1 MASKSREANTP
12 SSAELA
18 LLFSALQVELV
29 GLKSHVAERDIQ
41 IASLQE
47 TVLNLTHENALLKR
61 RVYGNKTE
69 RTHTS
74 ELQLALGDLLN
85 DEKLLQK
92 QLNAAV
98 TQAQGSAGDDSSA
111 PPPVEEKV
119 KAKPKGRRDLSTSK
133 LPRFLLEIC
142 DEELEKSC
150 KRIGFDESLQL
161 MYRRGGFS
169 VLVKRTAKYEV
180 PGKDGPTVLG
190 VETPKTLFPR
200 GLLHSSVVAFLVV
213 QKFALGVPHYR
224 LEQHIKDQEVELDRG
239 TMCRYT
245 DEAGG
250 ALGATIVHA
259 MWQHAISNAC
269 VISTDATSGLVQP
282 EKVKNG
288 LRQACKK
295 GHFFTV
301 VVDCESVLFAYTEKH
316 TQDFVKKLFRGFRGF
331 LQSDASNVYDILE
344 RGPPTD
350 TDSGE
355 AIKLVGCWAHC
366 RRYFFE
372 AGICRYAVGV
382 QGLMRIRAIYAADNA
397 FRKLP
402 PAQRKLMRDEHVRP
416 LINSFFQWAREARAS
431 ASGRDLATRA
441 IGYALNQEAELRRVL
456 DDGKLPLDNTRSERS
471 LRRIVVGRKN
481 WMFYGSDA
489 HAESAAAIFSVI
501 ASCRLHSIDSQ
512 QYLDEVL
519 RILPYW
525 PRDRYLELAPN
536 NWLATRAKLDPD
548 ELNAPL
554 CSFTIPAA

>member
-1 MASKSREANTP
+1 MSSKSPEANAP

-18 LLFSALQVELV
+18 SLFSALQAELV
-29 GLKSHVAERDIQ
+29 GLKSHVAERDTQ

-61 RVYGNKTE
+61 RIYGNKTE
-69 RTHTS
+69 RAHTS

-85 DEKLLQK
+85 DEKALKK
-92 QLNAAV
+92 QLDAAV
-98 TQAQGSAGDDSSA
+98 GEARGSGGDNNA
-111 PPPVEEKV
+111 TPPADDEKV
-119 KAKPKGRRDLSTSK
+119 KAKPKGRRDLSTST

-142 DEELEKSC
+142 DEEMEKSC

-200 GLLHSSVVAFLVV
+200 GLLHSSVVAFLIV
-213 QKFALGVPHYR
+213 QKFALGVPHHR

-250 ALGATIVHA
+250 ALGATIVNA
-259 MWQHAISNAC
+259 MWQHGLSNAC

-282 EKVKNG
+282 EKNKNG

-295 GHFFTV
+295 GHFFTA
-301 VVDCESVLFAYTEKH
+301 VVDCESILFAYTEKH
-316 TQDFVKKLFRGFRGF
+316 TQDFVKKLFGSFRGY

-350 TDSGE
+350 TDTGE
-355 AIKLVGCWAHC
+355 KIKLVGCWAHC

-402 PAQRKLMRDEHVRP
+402 PTQRKLMRDKHVRP
-416 LINSFFQWAREARAS
+416 LIDSFFQWVKEARAS
-431 ASGRDLATRA
+431 TDGRNLATRA
-441 IGYALNQEAELRRVL
+441 IGYAINQEAELRRVL

-471 LRRIVVGRKN
+471 LRKIVVGRKN

-489 HAESAAAIFSVI
+489 HAESAAAIFSII
-501 ASCRLHSIDSQ
+501 ASCRLHSIDPQ
-512 QYLDEVL
+512 QYLDEIL

-536 NWLATRAKLDPD
+536 NWPATRAKLDPD

-554 CSFTIPAA
+554 CSFRIPAA

>member
-1 MASKSREANTP
+1 MP
-12 SSAELA
+12 SLAELA
-18 LLFSALQVELV
+18 SLFSALQIEVV
-29 GLKSHVAERDIQ
+29 ALKAQLAERDIQ
-41 IASLQE
+41 IASLRE
-47 TVLNLTHENALLKR
+47 TVLNLTHENDLLKR
-61 RVYGNKTE
+61 RIYGNKTE

-74 ELQLALGDLLN
+74 ELQLALGDLLD

-92 QLNAAV
+92 QLEEAIS
-98 TQAQGSAGDDSSA
+98 QARESEGEDDSNT
-111 PPPVEEKV
+111 PPPADDGKV
-119 KAKPKGRRDLSTSK
+119 KLKPKGRRDLSVST

-142 DEELEKSC
+142 DEEMEKTC

-213 QKFALGVPHYR
+213 QKFALGVPHHR
-224 LEQHIKDQEVELDRG
+224 LEQHLKDQEVELDRG

-259 MWQHAISNAC
+259 MWQHALSTAC
-269 VISTDATSGLVQP
+269 IISTDATSGLVQP
-282 EKVKNG
+282 EKSKNG
-288 LRQACKK
+288 LKQACKK
-295 GHFFTV
+295 GHFFTA

-316 TQDFVKKLFRGFRGF
+316 TQDFVKKLFGGFRGY

-344 RGPPTD
+344 RGPPDDTD
-350 TDSGE
+350 TGQT
-355 AIKLVGCWAHC
+355 IKLVGCWAHC

-372 AGICRYAVGV
+372 AGICRYPAGV
-382 QGLMRIRAIYAADNA
+382 QGLMRIRAIYAADNV
-397 FRKLP
+397 FRKIP
-402 PAQRKLMRDEHVRP
+402 PAQRKVMRDAHVRP
-416 LINSFFQWAREARAS
+416 LIDSFFQWVEDARVS
-431 ASGRDLATRA
+431 ADGRNLATRA
-441 IGYALNQEAELRRVL
+441 LGYAHNQKAELRRVL

-471 LRRIVVGRKN
+471 LRKIVVGRKN
-481 WMFYGSDA
+481 WMFYGSDH
-489 HAESAAAIFSVI
+489 HAESAAAIFSII
-501 ASCRLHSIDSQ
+501 ASCRMHSLDPQ

-536 NWLATRAKLDPD
+536 NWRATRPKLDPD